1 MQGRIHSLESFGT
14 VDGPGVR
21 YVVFVQGCPMR
32 CAYCHNPDTWAR
44 KNVTLYTSDELL
56 EKIERTRSY
65 WGDEGGLTVSGG
77 EPFEQPEEL
86 LALVRLFRERYADGD
101 ILVFSGYT
109 LAQLREMQCP
119 AVSET
124 LERISVLVDGAYH
137 PEKNSGVGLRG
148 SDNQQ
153 IHVFRHARRYADAEN
168 APRRLQGVLMED
180 RLWLIGIPP
189 GAE

>member
-1 MQGRIHSLESFGT
+1 MGKMRTAMLWYPVRTLGYGERL
-14 VDGPGVR
+14 GVW
-21 YVVFVQGCPMR
+21 VQGCSRHCEGCISPTFR
-32 CAYCHNPDTWAR
+32 DANQGTLLTPEEILSRIPEHAIPD
-44 KNVTLYTSDELL
+44 
-56 EKIERTRSY
+56 
-65 WGDEGGLTVSGG
+65 GLTVSGG

-86 LALVRLFRERYADGD
+86 LALVQLFRERYADGD